1 MSSVLWVAQALLA
14 ALFAFT
20 GISKLIHSPAEL
32 VAAGRLYAAHLP
44 GGLIHAIAVAELAG
58 ALGLVLPAALRV
70 RPGLTPLAAALLAL
84 VMAGAVATHVILDEW
99 HAIALPAVLCA
110 VCAFVAV
117 GRARWR
123 PIAPR

>member
-1 MSSVLWVAQALLA
+1 MSPVLWLAQALLA
-14 ALFAFT
+14 ALFVFT
-20 GISKLIHSPAEL
+20 GISKLVHTPAEL

-44 GGLIHAIAVAELAG
+44 GWLIHAAALAELAG

-70 RPGLTPLAAALLAL
+70 WPRLTPLAAALLAL
-84 VMAGAVATHVILDEW
+84 VMAGAVATHVILEEW
-99 HAIALPAVLCA
+99 HAIALPAALCA
-110 VCAFVAV
+110 ASAFVAV